1 MSFNDFMSK
10 IRHWDSLITRWI
22 MRQFYLFQIPLWIIF
37 FVWLFNTLNII
48 DTQGHITETMIAEK
62 IQQTQ
67 SINVA
72 ILILILLLNSFWMLY
87 MFNALQGIRLLL
99 KDINYNT
106 GRLKVR
112 DKHPPADTRSTSS

>member
-10 IRHWDSLITRWI
+10 VRHLDNLTTRWI

-37 FVWLFNTLNII
+37 FVWLFNTISII
-48 DTQGHITETMIAEK
+48 DTQGHISDTMIAER

-72 ILILILLLNSFWMLY
+72 ILVLILLLNSFWMLY

-106 GRLKVR
+106 GRLKFR